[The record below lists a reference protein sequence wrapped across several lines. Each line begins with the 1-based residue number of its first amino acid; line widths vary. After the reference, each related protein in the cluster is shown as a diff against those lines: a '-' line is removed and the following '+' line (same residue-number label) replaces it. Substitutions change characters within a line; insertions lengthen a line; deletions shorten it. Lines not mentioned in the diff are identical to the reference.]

1 MHVHVRY
8 TRLDEKSHEAAP
20 NKDGLHDLHE
30 RKPNQFLMRKLNS
43 VLVVIA
49 TDFDVV
55 KAFHL
60 MS

>member
-1 MHVHVRY
+1 MYMSDIQGSMKRAMRQPQIKMVFM
-8 TRLDEKSHEAAP
+8 TCMKKSQ
-20 NKDGLHDLHE
+20 
-30 RKPNQFLMRKLNS
+30 NQFLMRKLNS

>member
-1 MHVHVRY
+1 MYMSDIQGSMKRAMRQPQIKMVFM
-8 TRLDEKSHEAAP
+8 TCMKESQD
-20 NKDGLHDLHE
+20 
-30 RKPNQFLMRKLNS
+30 QFLMRKLNS

-49 TDFDVV
+49 TDFDVD

>member
-1 MHVHVRY
+1 MYMSDIQGSMKRAMRQPQIKMVFMTY
-8 TRLDEKSHEAAP
+8 MKESQD
-20 NKDGLHDLHE
+20 
-30 RKPNQFLMRKLNS
+30 QFLMRKLNS

>member
-1 MHVHVRY
+1 MYMSDIQGSMKRAMRQPQIKMVFMTY
-8 TRLDEKSHEAAP
+8 MKESQD
-20 NKDGLHDLHE
+20 
-30 RKPNQFLMRKLNS
+30 QFLMRKLNS

-55 KAFHL
+55 KAFYL